1 MSTAPL
7 GSGRAAAFGLAGAGL
22 LMALGGG
29 LHPRVEEGATY
40 EDGLAGMFENSAW
53 AASHGLAMA
62 GYVALAAS
70 LFLLVRAVGAAWTSR
85 MRFVA
90 SAAVVAAGLA
100 AVETVPHML
109 ASADAAELRAGADAP
124 LAELHSILQA
134 FTSPLL
140 GLSVAAL
147 AVVGARSG
155 ALDGGRIAT
164 ALAVVGGL
172 AFAVA
177 GPALAITHDT
187 ALSPLF
193 AGSAG
198 IAIWALVTG
207 ARLVRAHRSISPVA
221 QPVR

>member
-29 LHPRVEEGATY
+29 LHPRVEGGATY
-40 EDGLAGMFENSAW
+40 EDGLAGMFESSAW

-70 LFLLVRAVGAAWTSR
+70 LLLLVRAVGVSWASR
-85 MRFVA
+85 MRVIA
-90 SAAVVAAGLA
+90 STAAAAAGLA
-100 AVETVPHML
+100 ATETVPHML
-109 ASADAAELRAGADAP
+109 ASADAAELRAGADAS

-134 FTSPLL
+134 FTSPAL

-198 IAIWALVTG
+198 IAVWAIVTG
-207 ARLVRAHRSISPVA
+207 ARLVRAQRSIGPA
-221 QPVR
+221 AEAVR